1 MSIQIIAET
10 CPAPECNLSSKD
22 VEQFFDELETYHE
35 QFTPAFRRPEQVRW
49 SEIYLRGLLGDSPRK
64 TAERIAL
71 ELGVNVR
78 DLQHFIGQSQWAPE
92 PVVAIHQR
100 LVGETLGEP
109 DGVALIDESGIV
121 KQGDDSVGVARQYCG
136 SVGKVANSQVGVYL
150 GYVSSKGYSPVDG
163 RPFMPEKWFGEAYA
177 DRREACGV
185 PEGLT
190 FKTKPEIA
198 VELLQA
204 AIRRD
209 GLPFQWVAADELY
222 GDSPAFRDRVA
233 EMGKWYFTEVC
244 CSTRV
249 WRHRPE
255 VYVPEWSGQGRRPTR
270 LRVRIPNDH
279 PSRVDALTKRIP
291 ERAWVC
297 AVVKEG
303 SKGPI
308 VCDFAFLRI
317 TEARGGLPGPEVWL
331 VIRRNVAN
339 PTEIK
344 FYLSN
349 APAHIPASELVRL
362 SGMRWPIEIIFEEV
376 KGEVGLDHYQ
386 TRSWLGWL
394 HHMVLSF
401 LSHHFLVRLRV
412 KLKTRAP
419 ALTIY
424 QVRQLLLSVLPKP
437 DFDAA
442 AALRLVQY
450 YQRRNHAAHISHRK
464 TKLKQL
470 AALGNPVKSNDNV
483 TEAQSFYQKIMLP
496 KCPLLSLIVSV

>member
-1 MSIQIIAET
+1 MSTQIIAET
-10 CPAPECNLSSKD
+10 CPPPECNLSPKD
-22 VEQFFDELETYHE
+22 VEQFVEELKDYHE
-35 QFTPAFRRPEQVRW
+35 QLAPAFRRPEQVRW
-49 SEIYLRGLLGDSPRK
+49 SEVYLRGLLGDSARK
-64 TAERIAL
+64 TIERIAL
-71 ELGVNVR
+71 DWGVNVR
-78 DLQHFIGQSQWAPE
+78 DLQHFIGQSRWDQE
-92 PVVAIHQR
+92 PLVAIHQR
-100 LVGETLGEP
+100 LVGETLGEAN
-109 DGVALIDESGIV
+109 GVALIDESGVV

-150 GYVSSKGYSPVDG
+150 GYVSSKGYSAIDS
-163 RPFMPEKWFGEAYA
+163 RPFMPEVWFTDACA
-177 DRREACGV
+177 DKREACGV

-190 FKTKPEIA
+190 FSTKPEIA
-198 VELLQA
+198 VELLQNV
-204 AIRRD
+204 IRR
-209 GLPFQWVAADELY
+209 GSLPFQWVAADELY
-222 GDSPAFRDRVA
+222 GDSPDFRDRVA
-233 EMGKWYFTEVC
+233 DMGKWYFTEVR
-244 CSTRV
+244 CSTLV
-249 WRHRPE
+249 WRHRPQ
-255 VYVPEWSGQGRRPTR
+255 VYMPQWSGKGRRPTR
-270 LRVRIPNDH
+270 LRLRTPNDR
-279 PSRVDALTKRIP
+279 PSRVDQLVKRIP
-291 ERAWVC
+291 KQVWTR

-308 VCDFAFLRI
+308 VCDFAFLRV

-331 VIRRNVAN
+331 VIRRNVTD

-349 APAHIPASELVRL
+349 APADLSTSELVRL
-362 SGMRWPIEIIFEEV
+362 SGMRWPIETIFEEG

-401 LSHHFLVRLRV
+401 LAHHFLVRLRI
-412 KLKTRAP
+412 KLKARAP

-450 YQRRNHAAHISHRK
+450 YQKRNHVAYLSHRK

-470 AALGNPVKSNDNV
+470 AALANF
-483 TEAQSFYQKIMLP
+483 AL
-496 KCPLLSLIVSV
+496 

>member
-1 MSIQIIAET
+1 MSTQIIAET
-10 CPAPECNLSSKD
+10 CPAPECNLTSED
-22 VEQFFDELETYHE
+22 IEQFLEELQAYHE

-64 TAERIAL
+64 TVERIAL
-71 ELGVNVR
+71 DLGVNVR
-78 DLQHFIGQSQWAPE
+78 DLQHFVGQSRWDQD

-150 GYVSSKGYSPVDG
+150 GYVSSKGYSAIDG
-163 RPFMPEKWFGEAYA
+163 RPFLPEQWFTEEYA
-177 DRREACGV
+177 DKREACGV
-185 PEGLT
+185 PEGLM

-198 VELLQA
+198 VELLKD
-204 AIRRD
+204 AIRHG

-222 GDSPAFRDRVA
+222 GDSPAFRDSVA
-233 EMGKWYFTEVC
+233 DMGKWYFTEVC
-244 CSTRV
+244 CSTLV

-255 VYVPEWSGQGRRPTR
+255 VFVPEWSGRGKRPTR
-270 LRVRIPNDH
+270 LRLRIPDDR
-279 PSRVDALTKRIP
+279 PSRVDELTRRIP
-291 ERAWVC
+291 HQAWTR

-308 VCDFAFLRI
+308 VCEFAFLRV

-331 VIRRNVAN
+331 IVRRNLVN
-339 PTEIK
+339 PTEVK

-349 APAHIPASELVRL
+349 APADIHWSELVRL
-362 SGMRWPIEIIFEEV
+362 SGMRWPIETIFEEG
-376 KGEVGLDHYQ
+376 KGEIGLDHYQ

-401 LSHHFLVRLRV
+401 LAHHFLVRLRI
-412 KLKTRAP
+412 KLKVQAP
-419 ALTIY
+419 ALTVY

-442 AALRLVQY
+442 AALRLVRY
-450 YQRRNHAAHISHRK
+450 YQKRNHAAYVSHRK

-470 AALGNPVKSNDNV
+470 AALGNF
-483 TEAQSFYQKIMLP
+483 AL
-496 KCPLLSLIVSV
+496 

>member
-1 MSIQIIAET
+1 
-10 CPAPECNLSSKD
+10 
-22 VEQFFDELETYHE
+22 
-35 QFTPAFRRPEQVRW
+35 
-49 SEIYLRGLLGDSPRK
+49 LRGLLGDSPRK
-64 TAERIAL
+64 TMERIAL
-71 ELGVNVR
+71 DLGVNVR
-78 DLQHFIGQSQWAPE
+78 DLQYFIGQSRWEQE
-92 PVVAIHQR
+92 PVVAIHQG

-150 GYVSSKGYSPVDG
+150 GYVSSKGYSAIDG
-163 RPFMPEKWFGEAYA
+163 RLFMPEKWFSEAYA
-177 DRREACGV
+177 DKRAACGV

-190 FKTKPEIA
+190 SKTKPEIA
-198 VELLQA
+198 VDLLQD
-204 AIRRD
+204 AIRR
-209 GLPFQWVAADELY
+209 GSLPFQWVAADELY

-255 VYVPEWSGQGRRPTR
+255 VHVPEWSGRGRHPTR
-270 LRVRIPNDH
+270 LRLRIPTDR
-279 PSRVDALTKRIP
+279 PSRVDALVKRIP
-291 ERAWVC
+291 KQVWTP
-297 AVVKEG
+297 AVIKEG

-308 VCDFAFLRI
+308 VCDFAFMRI
-317 TEARGGLPGPEVWL
+317 TESRGGLPGPEVWL
-331 VIRRNVAN
+331 IIRRNVAN

-349 APAHIPASELVRL
+349 APADAPLSELVRL
-362 SGMRWPIEIIFEEV
+362 SGMRWPIEIIFEEG

-394 HHMVLSF
+394 HHMALSF
-401 LSHHFLVRLRV
+401 LAHHFLVRLRV
-412 KLKTRAP
+412 KFKTRAP

-450 YQRRNHAAHISHRK
+450 YQTRNHVAHISHRK

-470 AALGNPVKSNDNV
+470 AAWGNF
-483 TEAQSFYQKIMLP
+483 AL
-496 KCPLLSLIVSV
+496 

>member
-1 MSIQIIAET
+1 MSTQIIAET

-22 VEQFFDELETYHE
+22 VEQFIEELENYHE
-35 QFTPAFRRPEQVRW
+35 QFTPAFCRPEQVGW
-49 SEIYLRGLLGDSPRK
+49 SGVYLRGLLGDSPRK
-64 TAERIAL
+64 TVERIAL
-71 ELGVNVR
+71 DLGVNVR
-78 DLQHFIGQSQWAPE
+78 DLQHFIGQSQWNQE

-109 DGVALIDESGIV
+109 DGVVLIDESGIV

-150 GYVSSKGYSPVDG
+150 GYVSSKGYSAIDG
-163 RPFMPEKWFGEAYA
+163 RPFLPEQWFTEEYT
-177 DRREACGV
+177 DKRKACGV
-185 PEGLT
+185 PEELT
-190 FKTKPEIA
+190 PKTKPEIA
-198 VELLQA
+198 VELMENVIQ
-204 AIRRD
+204 RG

-222 GDSPAFRDRVA
+222 GDSPAFRDSVA

-244 CSTRV
+244 CSTQV
-249 WRHRPE
+249 WRRRPK
-255 VYVPEWSGQGRRPTR
+255 VFVPEWSGRGKRPTR
-270 LRVRIPNDH
+270 LRLRTPSDR
-279 PSRVDALTKRIP
+279 PSRVDELAKRIP
-291 ERAWVC
+291 RRAWTR

-308 VCDFAFLRI
+308 VCEFAFLRI
-317 TEARGGLPGPEVWL
+317 TEARGGLPGSEVWL
-331 VIRRNVAN
+331 IIRRNLVN
-339 PTEIK
+339 PAEIK

-349 APAHIPASELVRL
+349 APADIPQSELVRL
-362 SGMRWPIEIIFEEV
+362 SGMRWPIETIFEEG

-401 LSHHFLVRLRV
+401 LAHHFLVRLRI
-412 KLKTRAP
+412 KLKVQAP

-437 DFDAA
+437 DFDAV
-442 AALRLVQY
+442 AALRLVRY
-450 YQRRNHAAHISHRK
+450 YQKRNHVAYVSHRK

-470 AALGNPVKSNDNV
+470 AALTNF
-483 TEAQSFYQKIMLP
+483 AL
-496 KCPLLSLIVSV
+496 